1 MTDPSI
7 YMGTGGIVFALQKVS
22 QFLKHDEMW
31 NTGSENI
38 QIDTEPEEETKEE
51 RKSPGGYNYDM
62 LFDKY

>member
-1 MTDPSI
+1 
-7 YMGTGGIVFALQKVS
+7 MGTGGIVFALQKVS

-38 QIDTEPEEETKEE
+38 QIDTENMEEEETKEE

-62 LFDKY
+62 IFDKY